1 MKLNE
6 FREMIGIDVETAA
19 LQLRVSKAC
28 LRYWESGVK
37 VPRPENMTA
46 IFEWSLGNVTPNDFY
61 KLPALTG
68 FHRRAAGYPHGSDCS
83 PGRAASARHVNGYRQ
98 ELPGQLSIL
107 DLAEVSS

>member
-1 MKLNE
+1 
-6 FREMIGIDVETAA
+6 MIGLNVEKAA
-19 LQLRVSKAC
+19 GELQVSMVTYRA
-28 LRYWESGVK
+28 WEKEPNDPKFKDPNPLNKVK
-37 VPRPENMTA
+37 

-68 FHRRAAGYPHGSDCS
+68 FHRRAAGYPHDSDCS
-83 PGRAASARHVNGYRQ
+83 PGRTASARHVNGYRQ